1 MNGVESGLAAISP
14 QIGTQA
20 GEAEAFEAEA
30 DQGRAGEAAV
40 NEASTDSLAHRVVIG
55 ARRSARVSATLPSR
69 TFEDAGEHAPASRP
83 NSARTPRTWLRAYQ
97 NSVVGIDFLAAA
109 VAAVAAFAMRFDGFV
124 NGSLAEHI
132 LLMAFPFAW
141 VAMVGLNRAYESRFM
156 GVGAEEFQRVLSAF
170 LYLTACVAVVSYA
183 TKAEFAR
190 EFVGFSLVVALLLNL
205 LGRYGARKVLHR
217 RRSSGGSLLSVVVV
231 GGRGSVVELTDIL
244 RRDTSAGMRVVGACV
259 PPELV
264 DDPVLH
270 AELVAADLPLL
281 GDLDSVRE
289 LVAREDID
297 VVAVTASDQIGS
309 EKLRWISW
317 QLEDCLAD
325 LVVAPG
331 LMDVA
336 GSRLHIR
343 PVGGLPLLHVGRPEF
358 TGLRRVVKGVID
370 RVVAA
375 IALVLLSPFFL
386 VLTVMIRRD
395 SKGGA
400 FFRQT
405 RVGRDGRTFR
415 MVKFRSMHVDA
426 EARKAELLAR
436 NESDGLLFKMKDDPR
451 VTRIGKLLRR
461 TSLDEL
467 PQLINVLTGSMSLVG
482 PRPPLPSEVSAYG
495 DDVRRRLLVKPGVTG
510 LWQVSGRSDLTWDE
524 SVRLDLRYVE
534 NWSLATDLMIIWK
547 TLFAV
552 AGSSGAY

>member
-1 MNGVESGLAAISP
+1 MKSGDFMNGVNSAMTAFSAQTITELDQSP
-14 QIGTQA
+14 
-20 GEAEAFEAEA
+20 EN
-30 DQGRAGEAAV
+30 DL
-40 NEASTDSLAHRVVIG
+40 SAHRVDFVR
-55 ARRSARVSATLPSR
+55 RRSVKSL
-69 TFEDAGEHAPASRP
+69 SRP
-83 NSARTPRTWLRAYQ
+83 RFELAAVEPAAIAPVETSARPARTWMRTYQ
-97 NSVVGIDFLAAA
+97 NSVVVIDFLS
-109 VAAVAAFAMRFDGFV
+109 AAFAAFAAFAIRFQGFV
-124 NGSLAEHI
+124 NGSFAEHV
-132 LLMAFPFAW
+132 LLLAFPFAW

-170 LYLTACVAVVSYA
+170 LYLTAAVAIVSYA
-183 TKAEFAR
+183 TKAQFAR
-190 EFVGFSLVVALLLNL
+190 EFVGISLVVALALDLV
-205 LGRYGARKVLHR
+205 GRYGARKVLHSR
-217 RRSSGGSLLSVVVV
+217 RRNGRGLLSVLVV
-231 GGRGSVVELTDIL
+231 GGRGSVVQLTDIL

-259 PPELV
+259 PPELL

-270 AELVAADLPLL
+270 AELVAAGVPLL

-289 LVAREDID
+289 VVDRVDVD

-309 EKLRWISW
+309 DKLRWISW
-317 QLEDCLAD
+317 QLEDCSAD

-358 TGLRRVVKGVID
+358 TGVRRVVKGVID

-375 IALVLLSPFFL
+375 CALVVLSPLFL
-386 VLTVMIRRD
+386 LLTVMIRRD

-415 MVKFRSMHVDA
+415 MVKFRSMYSDA
-426 EARKAELLAR
+426 EARKAELLAL

-451 VTRIGKLLRR
+451 ITRAGRILRR

-467 PQLINVLTGSMSLVG
+467 PQLINVVRGSMSLVG
-482 PRPPLPSEVSAYG
+482 PRPPLPDEVSGYG

-510 LWQVSGRSDLTWDE
+510 LWQVSGRSDLSWDE